1 MSYPPPPSDSNDDEP
16 PRWGTPPS
24 DAPVDP
30 PSPYQ
35 PDTTGTGGFPPPPGG
50 GTGYGT
56 PGYGSEPGYGTP
68 PPYGTPPVPGS
79 GYGMPAPPPFPG
91 GYPGPGGFPS
101 PGGYGGFAGNPV
113 GPPPPNH
120 LVWAILVTIFCCLP
134 AGVVSIVYAAQVNNK
149 YRAGDYAGAVA
160 ASRAAKNWAIVS
172 MVIVA
177 LLVLIGLASDMA
189 GA

>member
-1 MSYPPPPSDSNDDEP
+1 MSYPPPPSDSNDDDP

-50 GTGYGT
+50 TGYGT
-56 PGYGSEPGYGTP
+56 PGYGSTPGYGP
-68 PPYGTPPVPGS
+68 PPEYGTPPVPGS
-79 GYGMPAPPPFPG
+79 GFGMPAPPPFPG
-91 GYPGPGGFPS
+91 GYPGPGGFPG

-177 LLVLIGLASDMA
+177 LLVLIGLVSDMA